1 MTEAA
6 ATRWH
11 SRFWA
16 DHTTEAIA
24 GMDRAHLIA
33 VLPVAATEQHG
44 PHLPLS
50 TDTTIVDGIVRAAI
64 PKLPEALPVLFLPT
78 AQVGKSNEHARYPG
92 TLTLSLRTLVAYWS
106 DLAASV
112 VRSGV
117 RRLVF
122 FNSHGGQMNAMDI
135 VARDLRERHGI
146 LVVAANWYALGLP
159 PGLFSEHELRHG
171 IHGGDLETSLM
182 MALAPAD
189 VRAGR
194 CERFG
199 SLTETLERENRYLSI
214 TPRGKIGWQTQD
226 LNPRGACGDATL
238 SSAAKGRAVLDF
250 VSDRFVELLQEI
262 DAFDLSRLGHD
273 PAWT

>member
-1 MTEAA
+1 MTEPTP
-6 ATRWH
+6 TRWH

-16 DHTTEAIA
+16 DQTTEAIA
-24 GMDRAHLIA
+24 GMDRARLVA

-64 PKLPEALPVLFLPT
+64 PKLPDALPVLFLPT

-92 TLTLSLRTLVAYWS
+92 TLTLSLTTLLAYWS

-117 RRLVF
+117 RKLVF

-135 VARDLRERHGI
+135 MARDLRERHGI

-159 PGLFSEHELRHG
+159 PGLFSEPELRHG
-171 IHGGDLETSLM
+171 IHGGDVETSLM

-189 VRAGR
+189 VRAEW

-214 TPRGKIGWQTQD
+214 TPRGKIGWQMQD

-238 SSAAKGRAVLDF
+238 ASAARGRAVLDF
-250 VSDRFVELLQEI
+250 VSDRFVELLREV
-262 DAFDLSRLGHD
+262 DAFDLARLGQS